1 MKALDIQASGFTFH
15 FSKSVEFGSF
25 VDGSV
30 YIVAEPGLTLVAV
43 THSIKPNVLCELD
56 PNNPAYQG
64 LYDTTGLYAT
74 AYDRMRTLVLPRP
87 ISHLEIHSLVAS
99 ANLSPS
105 EIPTTPN
112 ARHVYE
118 QVVLTTLPQAPSSP
132 SFRPPYCGT
141 PAVKAQFHFIDSINY
156 ALLNANRPIPAIA
169 GTLASYTSYFSR
181 VQYEYFTHNHVTNEG
196 NISAGSIVTGQLNI
210 PDGYGADRARIRS
223 EAYLAASDAT
233 VPLEQRKPLLRALI
247 QLGIDTYVA
256 IRHGSASFVEAGG
269 HGHGR
274 WLPMAIAAWAL
285 QNKAMYEFAF
295 VSARHRNATGA
306 ETYFEEFAH
315 FYNSNTLNEVLF
327 GMPEAYGRTYWTE
340 YGHHEGAWLF
350 KDPLERIDGG
360 NDPGSA
366 YQAIITGALTHLIF
380 AATFNPNLFAL
391 IDFKMVMYAI
401 RYATRGAICLPDP
414 ASAQRP
420 NVAAF
425 DRRRDYGHVS
435 TQLFAEL
442 LPLLGAPPLSIKQV

>member
-1 MKALDIQASGFTFH
+1 MQVGTF
-15 FSKSVEFGSF
+15 VT
-25 VDGSV
+25 GSV
-30 YIVAEPGLTLVAV
+30 YVLSEPGAELLSVS
-43 THSIKPNVLCELD
+43 HSVKPTVMCEID
-56 PNNPAYQG
+56 PQDPSHQG
-64 LYDTTGLYAT
+64 IYDTTGMYAT
-74 AYDRMRTLVLPRP
+74 AYDPRRTVSFPLAIPS
-87 ISHLEIHSLVAS
+87 IGIHSIVA
-99 ANLSPS
+99 AAHLKPEDYAAAPNGRRVH
-105 EIPTTPN
+105 EI
-112 ARHVYE
+112 E
-118 QVVLTTLPQAPSSP
+118 VLTVLQSIGEGTY
-132 SFRPPYCGT
+132 FRPPYAGDPEKKEFFT
-141 PAVKAQFHFIDSINY
+141 FRADNLDLAS
-156 ALLNANRPIPAIA
+156 LTGNRPGPALN
-169 GTLASYTSYFSR
+169 GTLSGYVSYLGKI
-181 VQYEYFTHNHVTNEG
+181 QYEYFAKNYVTNEG
-196 NISAGSIVTGQLNI
+196 NISAGSLTTGIVNI

-223 EAYLAASDAT
+223 EAYICAANPL
-233 VPLEQRKPLLRALI
+233 VPLEQRKPLLEVLI
-247 QLGIDTYVA
+247 QLGIDTYFA
-256 IRHGSASFVEAGG
+256 IKHGKASFVEAGG

-274 WLPMAIAAWAL
+274 WLPIAIAAWAL
-285 QNKAMYEFAF
+285 KHKDMYEFCWH
-295 VSARHRNATGA
+295 SARHRNAPGV
-306 ETYFEEFAH
+306 ETFFEEFAH
-315 FYNSNTLNEVLF
+315 FYHSPVINEVLF
-327 GMPEAYGRTYWTE
+327 GMPEAYGKTYWTE

-380 AATFNPNLFAL
+380 AATYNPNLFAL